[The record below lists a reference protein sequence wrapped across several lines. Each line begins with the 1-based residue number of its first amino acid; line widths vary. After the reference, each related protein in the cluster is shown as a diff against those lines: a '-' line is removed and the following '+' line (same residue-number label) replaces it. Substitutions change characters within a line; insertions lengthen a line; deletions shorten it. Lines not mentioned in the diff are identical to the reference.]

1 MKDAN
6 TMKMPKVGDR
16 IMRTMTTTCFR
27 PNDDKP
33 EPCVVIYVSKPKHY
47 YTVQFVDS
55 GIKESYKVPHIDE
68 LKDFQE
74 TYARALGKKAVGV
87 YVFESGILYPS
98 ISDCAK
104 DLGVRTCT
112 ISNHLHGRTRHVKGY
127 HIYMLD

>member
-27 PNDDKP
+27 SNDDKP

-68 LKDFQE
+68 LADFKKAYE
-74 TYARALGKKAVGV
+74 RALGKKAVGV
-87 YVFESGILYPS
+87 YVFESGMLYPS
-98 ISDCAK
+98 IAECAK

-127 HIYMLD
+127 HIYMLG

>member
-1 MKDAN
+1 MKDTD

-16 IMRTMTTTCFR
+16 IMRVMSSTAWNTK
-27 PNDDKP
+27 DDKP

-47 YTVQFVDS
+47 YTVEFANS
-55 GIKESYKVPHIDE
+55 GIKESYKVPHVDE

-87 YVFESGILYPS
+87 YVFESDILYPS
-98 ISDCAK
+98 IAECAK
-104 DLGVRTCT
+104 DLGVRVCT
-112 ISNHLHGRTRHVKGY
+112 ISNHIHGRTRHVKGY